1 MIIKTRNKSIH
12 LSFLYLFCTLVFAI
26 SCTNSENHSQRTFE
40 GGEAEEVKLIRFDKD
55 LTGCGNTKDSSCAKQ
70 LFAKYGSFY
79 RFYMSEVLAFENL
92 PGDSLYSR
100 ALEQLIRYEPFREL
114 NRLTDSAF
122 ADLSPLKKELSNA
135 MSIYKTQFP
144 DKPVPGFIT
153 FVSEFGFANIS
164 YENNIGIG
172 LDMYLNQV
180 FKDYYAALSFP
191 DFMVRKL
198 QPYYMAPNA
207 VKSLAISLY
216 EDQMGSEKRF
226 FAMMIQEGKYRYF
239 TKALLP
245 QVHDTIILGYTESQ
259 LNWCREN
266 ESQMWAHYVE
276 KELLYQQ
283 ESNSYMRY
291 FNDGPF
297 TVADGVPP
305 QSAPAIGV
313 YTGWQIVNAYMNEH
327 PEISLKQLMEE
338 TDYEKILKQS
348 KYRPN

>member
-1 MIIKTRNKSIH
+1 MNSKIRNKSFH
-12 LSFLYLFCTLVFAI
+12 RSFLYLFCTLAVAV
-26 SCTNSENHSQRTFE
+26 SCTNTENHSQRKFE
-40 GGEAEEVKLIRFDKD
+40 AASIEEVKLVRFDKD
-55 LTGCGNTKDSSCAKQ
+55 LIGCGNSTDTSCAEH
-70 LFAKYGSFY
+70 LYAKYGSFY
-79 RFYMSEVLAFENL
+79 TFYMSEVLAFENL
-92 PGDSLYSR
+92 PDDSLYSR
-100 ALEQLIRYEPFREL
+100 ALQQLIYYKPFREL

-122 ADLSPLKKELSNA
+122 TDLSTVEKELTEA
-135 MSIYKTQFP
+135 MGIYKAQFP
-144 DKPVPGFIT
+144 NQTIPRFIT

-164 YENNIGIG
+164 YENSIGIG
-172 LDMYLNQV
+172 LDMYLNRV
-180 FKDYYAALSFP
+180 FKSYYDALRFP

-198 QPYYMAPNA
+198 QPYYIAPNA

-216 EDQMGSEKRF
+216 EDQTGNENRF

-245 QVHDTIILGYTESQ
+245 HVQDTIILGYTEAQ

-266 ESQMWAHYVE
+266 EAEMWAHYVE
-276 KELLYQQ
+276 KEMLYQQ
-283 ESNSYMRY
+283 ESARYMRY

-327 PEISLKQLMEE
+327 PEVSLKQLMDE

-348 KYRPN
+348 KYRPK